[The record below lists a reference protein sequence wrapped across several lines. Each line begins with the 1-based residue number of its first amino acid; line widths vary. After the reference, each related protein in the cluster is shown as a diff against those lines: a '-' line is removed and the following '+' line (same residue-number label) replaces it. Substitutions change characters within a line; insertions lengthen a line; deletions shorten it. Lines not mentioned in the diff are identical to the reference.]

1 MSLIKPDALLP
12 SPGSLRTSG
21 DGQKLPLTSIL
32 KLPRQRRSREMVHAI
47 LDAAILVIEGEGPDA
62 FTTNRV
68 AEVAGISVGSL
79 YQYFANKEMLLAGAV
94 ERGILDSE
102 ALVRE
107 AFEQRAMDDP
117 RALLLSTIDALAEG
131 LSPYRRLLQH
141 VFSVTPI
148 AGTAG
153 VIPMLEARLGEVL
166 RMWVQRRHHPQ
177 GEAPLT
183 PAMQATASGA
193 VLLIVRWLTELQDD
207 IPQAVFTEA
216 LTGMMLAG
224 LAPDLRDR

>member
-12 SPGSLRTSG
+12 APGSLRTSG
-21 DGQKLPLTSIL
+21 DGQALPFSSML

-47 LDAAILVIEGEGPDA
+47 LDATILVIEGEGPDA

-79 YQYFANKEMLLAGAV
+79 YQYFSNKEMLLAGAV

-107 AFEQRAMDDP
+107 AFEQRAMGAP
-117 RALLLSTIDALAEG
+117 RALLRSTVNALAEG

-148 AGTAG
+148 AGATG
-153 VIPMLEARLGEVL
+153 VLPMLEARLGEVL
-166 RMWVQRRHHPQ
+166 RVWIQRRNHPER
-177 GEAPLT
+177 EATLT
-183 PAMQATASGA
+183 PAIRTSASGG

-207 IPQAVFTEA
+207 IPQEMFIETLTEM
-216 LTGMMLAG
+216 LLAG
-224 LAPDLRDR
+224 LAPHLREG